1 MPKNKI
7 ADLRNHM
14 FAQLERLGDETLKK
28 EELEKEIRR
37 AKAMS
42 DIGKVIVESAKTEL
56 LHAKLTRKNEREA
69 ERFLGLEEPEEEKK
83 KLQRPPAVYGNKTH
97 GQ

>member
-1 MPKNKI
+1 
-7 ADLRNHM
+7 M

-37 AKAMS
+37 AKAIS

-56 LHAKLTRKNEREA
+56 LHAKLTKKNERQA
-69 ERFLGLEEPEEEKK
+69 EKFLGLEEETLKPAIV
-83 KLQRPPAVYGNKTH
+83 RPPAEYSNKSAM
-97 GQ
+97 GIAK